1 LVLTE
6 PFGYHELQ
14 AVDEAASLRAALSHR
29 SDLQA
34 AQAQVEAAERI
45 VAASRAERYPTVS
58 ASFDYGAIGAS
69 PDNSHG
75 VFTAVGS
82 VNIPVYTGGRIKADI
97 QQAKVT
103 LQQRESEYQD
113 TRGRVEQD
121 VRDALIQLQTAIG
134 QTHLAESNRKFA
146 LETLTQARDRFE
158 AGVTNT
164 VEVVQAQ
171 QQESAAESD
180 YVSSL
185 FAFNLARLTLARA
198 TGQAES
204 DIGTLFTGARQ

>member
-1 LVLTE
+1 MLTE
-6 PFGYHELQ
+6 PFGYHEVQ
-14 AVDEAASLRAALSHR
+14 AVDDTSTIRNALTHR
-29 SDLQA
+29 SDLHSA
-34 AQAQVEAAERI
+34 EAQMQAAERI
-45 VAASRAERYPTVS
+45 VSAARAERFPTIS
-58 ASFDYGAIGAS
+58 GTFNYGAMGVS
-69 PDNSHG
+69 PDSSHG

-97 QQAKVT
+97 QEAEST
-103 LQQRESEYQD
+103 LRQRQSEYQD

-134 QTHLAESNRKFA
+134 QARLAESNRKFA
-146 LETLTQARDRFE
+146 LETLTQARDRFD

-198 TGQAES
+198 TGEAES
-204 DIGTLFTGARQ
+204 GVASMFGGAHQ